1 MNVSIRSFARPALR
15 WVWLGALLALA
26 PAAGANEKLQVSKE
40 DQRVNDAVTVFKQI
54 SESPDSHIPQQL
66 MEQAKCVA
74 IFPDMVKGALG
85 WGAKMGRGV
94 MSCDDASGHWGPPV
108 FLRMAGGSW
117 GLQVGVEK
125 TDVILFLMNEEGARS
140 LEESEWTLGAKGA
153 VAAGPVGRS
162 GEAATDLRLD
172 AQVYSYSRSKGLFA
186 GLLLEGAKVST
197 DQEAMQK
204 YYGANA
210 NTKAV
215 LFDHQA
221 PKVPSSAQMLMEIL
235 P

>member
-1 MNVSIRSFARPALR
+1 MNVRITSILRPTLR
-15 WVWLGALLALA
+15 WVWLAALALA
-26 PAAGANEKLQVSKE
+26 PAASANEKLAVSKE
-40 DQRVNDAVTVFKQI
+40 DQRVNDAATVFKQI
-54 SESPDSHIPQQL
+54 SQSPDSNIPKQL
-66 MEQAKCVA
+66 MNQAKCVA
-74 IFPDMVKGALG
+74 IFPDMIKGALG

-94 MSCDDASGHWGPPV
+94 MSCRDASGHWGPPV
-108 FLRMAGGSW
+108 FLRIAGGSW

-125 TDVILFLMNEEGARS
+125 TDLILFVMNEEGAPS

-162 GEAATDLRLD
+162 GEAGTDLRLD

-186 GLLLEGAKVST
+186 GLSLEGAKVST
-197 DQEAMQK
+197 DKEAMQK
-204 YYGANA
+204 YYGPNV

-221 PKVPSSAQMLMEIL
+221 PKVPASAQSLMETL